1 MKTYHYTQTK
11 EIANALN
18 NVSKP
23 SSGDFIV
30 DFTGNDFGVGDYS
43 VKCFHD
49 SKDDTIAVSTIG
61 WIGASWFSNTPEG
74 RAKAFEHLT

>member
-1 MKTYHYTQTK
+1 MTTYKFTQTK

-23 SSGDFIV
+23 SSGSFIV
-30 DFTGNDFGVGDYS
+30 DFTGNDYGVGDFA

-49 SKDDTIAVSTIG
+49 TNDDSIAVSTIG
-61 WIGASWFSNTPEG
+61 WSGASWFSNTPEG
-74 RAKAFEHLT
+74 RAKAFEMLT

>member
-1 MKTYHYTQTK
+1 MKTYKYTQTK

-30 DFTGNDFGVGDYS
+30 DFTGSKYGDYS
-43 VKCFHD
+43 VRCWHD
-49 SKDDTIAVSTIG
+49 RNDNSIAVSTIG
-61 WIGASWFSNTPEG
+61 WLGASWFSNTPEG